1 MSVNTKHQFPKF
13 KKLSM
18 VRTPEGVGKI
28 TQIDL
33 TNYGYFYT
41 VGNKV
46 WGEHE
51 IKPV

>member
-1 MSVNTKHQFPKF
+1 MAVNKFTFPKF

-28 TQIDL
+28 TQVDL

-41 VGNKV
+41 VGNKC
-46 WGEHE
+46 WAEHE
-51 IKPV
+51 IKEC